1 MFLSLETLTSI
12 IRTGLPILVEL
23 IDLVNSVIIFL
34 SQMILFRLLTF
45 LLRSLTVIL
54 TVLLFCIYFFLLT
67 SICSTTAFPPF
78 RNSDVVISVFIDFPI
93 IAKQDALFHG
103 IVYDYS
109 LHDCDGLCDHLRDV
123 YGSISLNLVFLLLL
137 VNFVSGFRLEVLS
150 FVSDTE
156 KLFAKNFPQNTNLD
170 DTDISLPVFPS
181 RTNLK
186 LHNISITSKMIKKII
201 TDLDLPKASGLDCIP
216 VVVLKNYEPEVSF
229 ILAELFKMCLTES
242 CFPDY

>member
-1 MFLSLETLTSI
+1 M
-12 IRTGLPILVEL
+12 EL

-54 TVLLFCIYFFLLT
+54 TVLLFCISFFLLT
-67 SICSTTAFPPF
+67 SICSTMAFPPF
-78 RNSDVVISVFIDFPI
+78 RNSDHVVISISIDFPM

-103 IVYDYS
+103 IAYDYS

-137 VNFVSGFRLEVLS
+137 VNFVSGFRFEVLS
-150 FVSDTE
+150 SVSDTE

-186 LHNISITSKMIKKII
+186 LHNISITSKTIKKVI
-201 TDLDLPKASGLDCIP
+201 TNLDLPKASGLDCIP